1 MVAEIVGK
9 SGFADSPR
17 LIENGD
23 RFAHFLV
30 EIFFRFRACTGA
42 ECQDNT
48 LVKKLKLVAGKFQI
62 FLNILPEKKR
72 ARRC

>member
-9 SGFADSPR
+9 SGFADSPS

-30 EIFFRFRACTGA
+30 
-42 ECQDNT
+42 
-48 LVKKLKLVAGKFQI
+48 
-62 FLNILPEKKR
+62 FLL
-72 ARRC
+72 